1 MIDAM
6 LVDYPGVQRIAGAHC
21 YEFFAGSKL
30 FNELHDDQPGTFYLT
45 DFLAK
50 HFNALVWEGLGLDK
64 HPELRDTYFGN
75 YTRVVLL
82 SQTESASV
90 LEVAK
95 QAALQLG
102 LAFEHRHVGV
112 KGLAD
117 SIPVAFGRNETMKA
131 SV

>member
-1 MIDAM
+1 M
-6 LVDYPGVQRIAGAHC
+6 
-21 YEFFAGSKL
+21 
-30 FNELHDDQPGTFYLT
+30 
-45 DFLAK
+45 
-50 HFNALVWEGLGLDK
+50 WEGLGLDK

-95 QAALQLG
+95 QAAVQLG
-102 LAFEHRHVGV
+102 LAFEHRHVGI

-117 SIPVAFGRNETMKA
+117 SIPVAFGRDKTTKV

>member
-1 MIDAM
+1 
-6 LVDYPGVQRIAGAHC
+6 VQRIAGAHC

>member
-1 MIDAM
+1 
-6 LVDYPGVQRIAGAHC
+6 
-21 YEFFAGSKL
+21 
-30 FNELHDDQPGTFYLT
+30 
-45 DFLAK
+45 
-50 HFNALVWEGLGLDK
+50 
-64 HPELRDTYFGN
+64 
-75 YTRVVLL
+75 VVLL

-112 KGLAD
+112 KGLAE
-117 SIPVAFGRNETMKA
+117 SIPVTFGRIETTKA